1 MNKRLVTFAGSALC
15 AGLVTPAIAQ
25 DQFETMKDS
34 CIACHGEEAEAEADV
49 PALGGID
56 AYYALL
62 QLVAFREGQ
71 RENEIMNGMVADF
84 SDNDLRA
91 ASEWIGSLPPQAAPE
106 DTPDQARMDAGAALA
121 EEHRCN
127 TCHGADYLG
136 GHQMPPLRNQREQYV
151 LKALGDYKAER
162 RIGDRAAMV
171 EVASALSDEDMQ
183 TLSYFV
189 AHLE

>member
-1 MNKRLVTFAGSALC
+1 MNKLLVTFAGSALC

-34 CIACHGEEAEAEADV
+34 CVACHGEEAEADV

-71 RENEIMNGMVADF
+71 RENEIMNSMVADF
-84 SDNDLRA
+84 NDDDLRA
-91 ASEWIGSLPPQAAPE
+91 ASEWIASLPPPTTPE

-136 GHQMPPLRNQREQYV
+136 GHQMPPLRNQREPYV

-171 EVASALSDEDMQ
+171 EVASALSDEDMH